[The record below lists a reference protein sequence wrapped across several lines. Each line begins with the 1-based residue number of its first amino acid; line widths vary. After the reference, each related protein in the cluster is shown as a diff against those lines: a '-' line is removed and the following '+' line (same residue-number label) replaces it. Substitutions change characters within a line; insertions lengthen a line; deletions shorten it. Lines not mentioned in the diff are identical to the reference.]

1 MVKLVYRFKEPSFVW
16 RAALPFAVIAIVA
29 EVFTILLPSYY
40 IVSILSLVSA
50 TSAVIALLLIL
61 YMIGLHFAYSD
72 GTRRYFVGFT
82 GMLALLALIVAVFQA
97 FLLYFPSMERSHGDE
112 SKGIEKNQ
120 IYVTYNPKC
129 EYCEASAKNVAYA
142 VAIYNRQHPLNQIQ
156 VVNVDDNNQD
166 KFTPLQKELYAKQ
179 EFYGSILKVTDN
191 GATETAYV
199 AADAKTKDP
208 VARSSKVVYE
218 MLLKTNKQN

>member
-1 MVKLVYRFKEPSFVW
+1 
-16 RAALPFAVIAIVA
+16 
-29 EVFTILLPSYY
+29 
-40 IVSILSLVSA
+40 
-50 TSAVIALLLIL
+50 
-61 YMIGLHFAYSD
+61 MIGLHFAYSD
-72 GTRRYFVGFT
+72 GTKRYIVGFT
-82 GMLALLALIVAVFQA
+82 GILALFALIVAVFQA

-112 SKGIEKNQ
+112 SKGIAKNQ

-142 VAIYNRQHPLNQIQ
+142 VAVYNRQHPLNQIQ

-179 EFYGSILKVTDN
+179 EFYGSIFKVTDS
-191 GATETAYV
+191 GTSETAYV

-208 VARSSKVVYE
+208 VARSSKAVYE